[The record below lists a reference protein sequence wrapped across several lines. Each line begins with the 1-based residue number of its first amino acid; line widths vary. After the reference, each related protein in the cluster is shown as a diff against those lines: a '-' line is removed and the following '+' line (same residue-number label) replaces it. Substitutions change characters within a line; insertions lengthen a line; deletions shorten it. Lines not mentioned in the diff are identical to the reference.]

1 MEFQP
6 FLGQVPSCEVLA
18 DFYEKASFM
27 ANRTVRPQLQPLD
40 ICFFWENTPNM
51 WSTGMC
57 RYLLELYMHI
67 YTVFKELYR
76 VL

>member
-57 RYLLELYMHI
+57 RYLFELYMHI